1 MKSKIKRIV
10 IGILIS
16 ILVLC
21 AGFICYDR
29 ITINNQYYIGEKE
42 LDIPIFVY
50 HNIVSDESEI
60 AYDYMQTTKKTFE
73 EQLTGLQ
80 TVGYHFINYNDL
92 IEYKKGN
99 KKIYKKSCLITFDD
113 GYEGVYKNAYPIA
126 KKYNIPFAIF
136 IINKN
141 MGNQDV
147 ITWEQAKEMK
157 QSGLVTIAS
166 HSVDHPEFTKIST
179 KDACDNVNKSYNEIE
194 EKLGKENTK
203 IFTYPYG
210 LYTTE
215 QEEKLKEQGYI
226 QNLTDNKINKS
237 SNLNLYGLHRC
248 YPLNDSIYKIMAKII
263 YRTIRYN

>member
-42 LDIPIFVY
+42 LYIPIFVY
-50 HNIVSDESEI
+50 HNIVSDESQI

-113 GYEGVYKNAYPIA
+113 GYEGVYKKMHI
-126 KKYNIPFAIF
+126 
-136 IINKN
+136 
-141 MGNQDV
+141 
-147 ITWEQAKEMK
+147 
-157 QSGLVTIAS
+157 L
-166 HSVDHPEFTKIST
+166 
-179 KDACDNVNKSYNEIE
+179 
-194 EKLGKENTK
+194 
-203 IFTYPYG
+203 
-210 LYTTE
+210 
-215 QEEKLKEQGYI
+215 
-226 QNLTDNKINKS
+226 
-237 SNLNLYGLHRC
+237 
-248 YPLNDSIYKIMAKII
+248 
-263 YRTIRYN
+263 